1 MGGMEQIGAGGV
13 SLPVQGIAWGVLA
26 VLAWAVY
33 NVGAKVGAAQGFS
46 APDLTVLRF
55 GVAGLIMLPMLLRMG
70 LRDLGGLGWPRGIAL
85 LLAAGPLFGLCVNT
99 GFRNGP
105 LGVKPLEQ
113 VSRRRVHASVRGR
126 HDGRHTMPSGEE
138 PTSQSLAAWF
148 RPRGV
153 GPPAVSRLRRFRVP
167 ATGPRG
173 SRTVR
178 SRSEAA
184 RFAPDDYA
192 SAASLP
198 KRNSLPST
206 HRRCRRA
213 ESLRARAT
221 LARFMPRRLA
231 TSSAQR
237 FRVENRP
244 VLVSIACAAS

>member
-1 MGGMEQIGAGGV
+1 VREVLGGHRPAIWV
-13 SLPVQGIAWGVLA
+13 SDLYSAQRGHADLWQVCLA
-26 VLAWAVY
+26 H
-33 NVGAKVGAAQGFS
+33 Q
-46 APDLTVLRF
+46 
-55 GVAGLIMLPMLLRMG
+55 
-70 LRDLGGLGWPRGIAL
+70 LRDLGYAVE
-85 LLAAGPLFGLCVNT
+85 AGDTV
-99 GFRNGP
+99 FRNGP

-148 RPRGV
+148 RPEGSDHLRCPGFV
-153 GPPAVSRLRRFRVP
+153 GSRVP

>member
-1 MGGMEQIGAGGV
+1 MLVLKERKTRF
-13 SLPVQGIAWGVLA
+13 VLA
-26 VLAWAVY
+26 ARLAGKSAAETVAVMMAVFRRLDPRLRASVTFDNDTASVTGRWASSPSSKY
-33 NVGAKVGAAQGFS
+33 HAAGF
-46 APDLTVLRF
+46 
-55 GVAGLIMLPMLLRMG
+55 MLPSVVGTTAATPCHQVRSRRANL
-70 LRDLGGLGWPRGIAL
+70 WPRGS
-85 LLAAGPLFGLCVNT
+85 GPEGSDHLRCP
-99 GFRNGP
+99 GF
-105 LGVKPLEQ
+105 
-113 VSRRRVHASVRGR
+113 
-126 HDGRHTMPSGEE
+126 
-138 PTSQSLAAWF
+138 
-148 RPRGV
+148 V
-153 GPPAVSRLRRFRVP
+153 GSRVP

-173 SRTVR
+173 RRTVR

-184 RFAPDDYA
+184 CFAPDDYA

>member
-1 MGGMEQIGAGGV
+1 MPWTA
-13 SLPVQGIAWGVLA
+13 
-26 VLAWAVY
+26 
-33 NVGAKVGAAQGFS
+33 S
-46 APDLTVLRF
+46 ARHQYARTATRYTTDLTDTEFALIAPPPAYSSLRH
-55 GVAGLIMLPMLLRMG
+55 R
-70 LRDLGGLGWPRGIAL
+70 
-85 LLAAGPLFGLCVNT
+85 
-99 GFRNGP
+99 FRNGP

-148 RPRGV
+148 RPEGSDHLRCPGFV
-153 GPPAVSRLRRFRVP
+153 GSRVP